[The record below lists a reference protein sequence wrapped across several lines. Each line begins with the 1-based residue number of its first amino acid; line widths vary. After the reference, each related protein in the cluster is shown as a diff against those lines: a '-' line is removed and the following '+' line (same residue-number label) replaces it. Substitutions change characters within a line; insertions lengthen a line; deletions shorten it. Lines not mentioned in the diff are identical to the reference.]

1 MLLRKRTHSKL
12 QQQYSSKSQLEHS
25 PSPSTAS
32 RSRGGKKNATKGRG
46 APKLKPDK
54 ITTQHGVRQNTRKNQ
69 KYRGQSLRSRFANE
83 LKYFFYC

>member
-12 QQQYSSKSQLEHS
+12 QQQKSQLEHS

-32 RSRGGKKNATKGRG
+32 RRGGKKNATKGRG

-54 ITTQHGVRQNTRKNQ
+54 ITTQHGVRQNSRKNQ
-69 KYRGQSLRSRFANE
+69 KYRGQSLRSRFANDNE